1 MRDEEPTVKP
11 HQSTVPIQPDAARR
25 ARRAPVPL
33 PPPRLLRHHLPCP
46 PETAARIRR
55 ARDAIRDVLHGRDPR
70 RLVAVVGP
78 CSIHDPE
85 QAMEYALRLAR
96 LARETRGQLLV
107 VMRTYFEKPRT
118 KVGWKGLINDPD
130 LDGSCDGTRGLERAR
145 RLLLD
150 INALGLACGAEVLD
164 PIAAPYLED
173 LLSWACIGARTSES
187 QIHRELAS
195 RLPMPVGFKNRTD
208 GNLKTAQDALVAARR
223 PHSFF
228 GIDDEGAPALHR
240 SPGNPDAHLV
250 LRGGGGVPNYD
261 PEVVAWAAT
270 RARQLGL
277 VRPVWVDCSHDNS
290 KRSHLLQ
297 GSVCRH
303 VLDQVQGGHRVIGG
317 FMLESFLEAGSQPFA
332 PGVELRRGVSI
343 TDACIGW
350 KETEELLRAAARAA
364 AGGVV

>member
-1 MRDEEPTVKP
+1 VKP
-11 HQSTVPIQPDAARR
+11 HQATAPIQRDAARR
-25 ARRAPVPL
+25 VRGAPIPL
-33 PPPRLLRHHLPCP
+33 PSPRLLRHRLPCP
-46 PETAARIRR
+46 PETATRIRL
-55 ARDAIRDVLHGRDPR
+55 ARGAIRDILYGRDPR

-78 CSIHDPE
+78 CSIHDPD

-96 LARETRGQLLV
+96 LARETHGQLVV

-118 KVGWKGLINDPD
+118 AVGWKGLINDPD
-130 LDGSCDGTRGLERAR
+130 LDGSCDGARGLERAR

-150 INALGLACGAEVLD
+150 INALGLACAAEVLD
-164 PIAAPYLED
+164 PMTVPYLED

-208 GNLKTAQDALVAARR
+208 GNLKTAQDALVTARR
-223 PHSFF
+223 PHTFF
-228 GIDDEGAPALHR
+228 GIDDDGRPALHR

-250 LRGGGGVPNYD
+250 LRGGGGVPNHD

-277 VRPVWVDCSHDNS
+277 VRPVWVDCSHGNS
-290 KRSHLLQ
+290 NQNHLLQ

-303 VLDQVQGGHRVIGG
+303 VLDQVRGGHQVIGG
-317 FMLESFLEAGSQPFA
+317 LMLESFLEAGSQPFA
-332 PGVELRRGVSI
+332 PGAELRRGVSI
-343 TDACIGW
+343 TDDCIDW
-350 KETEELLRAAARAA
+350 NETEELLRAATRAVSGARI
-364 AGGVV
+364 